1 MHLTAADGHG
11 FDAFEVI
18 PSAPIGGVVVLQEI
32 FGVNDHIQAVCRR
45 FAEAGYQA
53 VAPSLFDRQE
63 PGFQSGY
70 SADEIAAARRFLNPV
85 DWDGIEL
92 DVSASAE
99 RLRAGGL
106 RVAAAGF
113 CLGGSAAY
121 RAAVA
126 GSVDAAIS
134 YYGGQIAAI
143 ADQAPR
149 VPTLLH
155 FGAKDHT
162 IPMADVD
169 LIAKRQPGMPLHIY
183 EAGHGFNCDARPSF
197 EPESARLAWVR
208 SLDFLRQ
215 HLGSQVHA

>member
-1 MHLTAADGHG
+1 MTPSLSADNCPSTTDGRWIHLTAADGHG

-63 PGFQSGY
+63 PGFRSGY

-99 RLRAGGL
+99 RLRAGG
-106 RVAAAGF
+106 
-113 CLGGSAAY
+113 
-121 RAAVA
+121 
-126 GSVDAAIS
+126 
-134 YYGGQIAAI
+134 
-143 ADQAPR
+143 
-149 VPTLLH
+149 
-155 FGAKDHT
+155 
-162 IPMADVD
+162 
-169 LIAKRQPGMPLHIY
+169 
-183 EAGHGFNCDARPSF
+183 
-197 EPESARLAWVR
+197 
-208 SLDFLRQ
+208 
-215 HLGSQVHA
+215 